1 MAKALRQTHDGTV
14 RELENVTDPDEQM
27 EAKTGTRYG
36 AAELGFRH
44 YWYPALLS
52 RQLGEK
58 PKSVTLLGEK
68 LVFIRGNGR
77 PYALF
82 DRCAHRGMPLSEGRC
97 WTEGTLT
104 CPYHGWTYRLGD
116 GELMAA
122 LTDGPES
129 AVVGKKGKGVRS
141 YPVEERN
148 GVIYVYMGDD
158 KPPPLE
164 EDVPEELLKPEYVF
178 EAVTS
183 VWNSNWRPAVENGYD
198 ASHATY
204 VHRYSLRWRTQ
215 FNLPPAWAGKVESEV
230 QGKYLIQRRRGPFGF
245 EANYPGFG
253 LWPRHAWLRK
263 ALAKVRQKFGPKGK
277 PMIAGVRLP
286 CIIVNHYTYYSHIR
300 YSIPIDA
307 NHTRNFQMLA
317 GKYHG
322 LKALA
327 FRLQYWLW
335 HRWVFHKWFNEGQDK
350 WIVEH
355 LDYSAPEMFFRPDAA
370 LVQLRKYFENTART
384 SDPVDGMKA

>member
-1 MAKALRQTHDGTV
+1 
-14 RELENVTDPDEQM
+14 
-27 EAKTGTRYG
+27 
-36 AAELGFRH
+36 
-44 YWYPALLS
+44 
-52 RQLGEK
+52 
-58 PKSVTLLGEK
+58 
-68 LVFIRGNGR
+68 
-77 PYALF
+77 
-82 DRCAHRGMPLSEGRC
+82 
-97 WTEGTLT
+97 
-104 CPYHGWTYRLGD
+104 
-116 GELMAA
+116 MAA

-230 QGKYLIQRRRGPFGF
+230 QGKYLIQRRRGLL
-245 EANYPGFG
+245 ALRQIIG
-253 LWPRHAWLRK
+253 LWPLATSRLA
-263 ALAKVRQKFGPKGK
+263 AQSLAKVRQKFGPKGK

-300 YSIPIDA
+300 YSDPDRCKP
-307 NHTRNFQMLA
+307 HPQLSDVG

-322 LKALA
+322 LKRSPLDCNTG
-327 FRLQYWLW
+327 Y
-335 HRWVFHKWFNEGQDK
+335 G
-350 WIVEH
+350 IVGV
-355 LDYSAPEMFFRPDAA
+355 SQ
-370 LVQLRKYFENTART
+370 V
-384 SDPVDGMKA
+384 V